1 MAAIKDRLK
10 IELVTALKA
19 HDETLKSTV
28 RMALAAIANE
38 EVAGASARELTEA
51 EEQTVLAREVSKRK
65 DSAEAY
71 TAGNR
76 PELADKEL
84 AEAAML
90 AEYLPERMSEAEI
103 AAIVDE
109 EVAAATA
116 SLGERPTMRQM
127 GLVMK
132 AVSPRIAGRGDGRT
146 AAALVKAAL
155 S

>member
-10 IELVTALKA
+10 TDLVAAMKA
-19 HDETLKSTV
+19 HDENRKSTV

-38 EVAGASARELTEA
+38 EVAGKSARDLSEA
-51 EEQTVLAREVSKRK
+51 EEQAVLAREVAKRK
-65 DSAEAY
+65 DAAEAY

-76 PELADKEL
+76 PELAEKEL
-84 AEAAML
+84 SEAALL
-90 AEYLPERMSEAEI
+90 AGYLPRQLTEAEI

-116 SLGERPTMRQM
+116 TLGDKPTMRQM

-132 AVSPRIAGRGDGRT
+132 TVTPRIAGRGDGKT
-146 AAALVKAAL
+146 AAALVRAAL
-155 S
+155 G